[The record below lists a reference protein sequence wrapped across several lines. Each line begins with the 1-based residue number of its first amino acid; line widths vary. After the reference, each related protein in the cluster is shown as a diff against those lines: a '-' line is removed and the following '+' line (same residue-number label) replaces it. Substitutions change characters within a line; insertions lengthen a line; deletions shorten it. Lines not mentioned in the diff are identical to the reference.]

1 MVYDKLSSKTN
12 TIWPINLIQLPLPV
26 YIYFQYKN
34 GVMWQA
40 GSRNVAY
47 EIMLWFDTIIYF
59 DVPKRLALGSQ
70 KIRSVHPHHLNV
82 EAVFTKID
90 SVEKGWTINRR
101 ATDFITELVLQN
113 QLLDI
118 HRTYGLGIRT

>member
-70 KIRSVHPHHLNV
+70 KIRLVHPHHLNV
-82 EAVFTKID
+82 DAIFTKID
-90 SVEKGWTINRR
+90 SVENGWTINRR
-101 ATDFITELVLQN
+101 ATDFITELGLQN

-118 HRTYGLGIRT
+118 HRTYGSGIRT